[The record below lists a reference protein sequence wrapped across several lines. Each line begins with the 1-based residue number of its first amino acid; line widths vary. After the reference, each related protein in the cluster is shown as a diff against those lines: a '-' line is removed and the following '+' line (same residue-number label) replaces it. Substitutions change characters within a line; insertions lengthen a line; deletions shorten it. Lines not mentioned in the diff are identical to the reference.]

1 MNSELVINST
11 PEGVRI
17 ALLKDKKIVEYHI
30 EETGSNFGV
39 GDIYLGTI
47 RKIMPGLNAAFI
59 DIGYEKDAF
68 LHYLDLGANVP
79 SLLKY
84 TKDTIDKRQQTHK
97 LDTFTLEPPIE
108 KIGKVTQV
116 LNRNTP
122 ILVQITKEPIS
133 TKGPRLSCEISIA
146 GRYMVLVPF
155 ASSVNISKKIA
166 SKEER
171 NRLLRLISSIKPKNF
186 GVIVRT
192 AAEGVEVA
200 ELDTD
205 LRDLVEKWESGYNK
219 LRDAMPRDKILGEIG
234 RVSSI
239 LRDMLNDNFDSIL
252 VDDKAIFEEIKAFVK
267 VISPKHEK
275 IVKFHNSKVPIFE
288 LLNIEKQLKS
298 LFGKTVS
305 LQKGGYLVIE
315 HTEALHVIDVNSG
328 NKSTAQ
334 ESQEETALAVN
345 LEAAAEV
352 ARQLRMRDMG
362 GIVVVDF
369 IDMKRAEYKLQV
381 FEKMRQSMAEDR
393 AKHTILPITK
403 FGLLQITRQRVRP
416 EMNIKTLE
424 DCPTC
429 AGTGKIG
436 ASILISDNI
445 DLMLAHVLEKQNEA
459 GITLTLH
466 PFLVAYYTK
475 GFPSRRAKWFFKYKK
490 WIKIIAD
497 NSLSINDFKF
507 KNKEGIEIELEK
519 F

>member
-1 MNSELVINST
+1 
-11 PEGVRI
+11 
-17 ALLKDKKIVEYHI
+17 
-30 EETGSNFGV
+30 
-39 GDIYLGTI
+39 
-47 RKIMPGLNAAFI
+47 
-59 DIGYEKDAF
+59 
-68 LHYLDLGANVP
+68 
-79 SLLKY
+79 
-84 TKDTIDKRQQTHK
+84 
-97 LDTFTLEPPIE
+97 
-108 KIGKVTQV
+108 
-116 LNRNTP
+116 
-122 ILVQITKEPIS
+122 
-133 TKGPRLSCEISIA
+133 
-146 GRYMVLVPF
+146 
-155 ASSVNISKKIA
+155 
-166 SKEER
+166 
-171 NRLLRLISSIKPKNF
+171 
-186 GVIVRT
+186 
-192 AAEGVEVA
+192 
-200 ELDTD
+200 
-205 LRDLVEKWESGYNK
+205 
-219 LRDAMPRDKILGEIG
+219 
-234 RVSSI
+234 
-239 LRDMLNDNFDSIL
+239 
-252 VDDKAIFEEIKAFVK
+252 
-267 VISPKHEK
+267 
-275 IVKFHNSKVPIFE
+275 VPIFE

-403 FGLLQITRQRVRP
+403 FGLMQITRQRVRP

-507 KNKEGIEIELEK
+507 KNKEGIELELDK